1 MSPAFD
7 RPVASAA
14 VLALVA
20 IGVAAGVLSGLF
32 GVGGGI
38 VMIPAMVILL
48 GFGQQ
53 RAQATS
59 LAAIPA
65 IAAVGAAVFGRAD
78 SVDVL
83 AALIL
88 IAGSVVG
95 VQAGARLMHR
105 LGDDRLSVIFGVFLA
120 VVALTLFLPS

>member
-1 MSPAFD
+1 MPAATD
-7 RPVASAA
+7 RPVASNA
-14 VLALVA
+14 VVGLVA

-38 VMIPAMVILL
+38 VMIPAMVLLL
-48 GFGQQ
+48 GIGQQ

-78 SVDVL
+78 SVDVV
-83 AALIL
+83 AAIVLIV
-88 IAGSVVG
+88 GSVVG
-95 VQAGARLMHR
+95 VQVGARLMHR
-105 LGDDRLSVIFGVFLA
+105 LDDDRLSVIFAVFL
-120 VVALTLFLPS
+120 VIVALTLFLPS